1 VCENVGKNED
11 FSWLAPVAIHGHW
24 EFSINGRAG
33 CDAKKNSLDADHLS
47 VNRLA
52 ESRIKA
58 LTKAAN
64 GEELR
69 QLFAGEMPKQRLYDA
84 FMAAGFG
91 RQEKVTAFAYPFA
104 G

>member
-1 VCENVGKNED
+1 VKTFGKMKNTVD
-11 FSWLAPVAIHGHW
+11 SRPWQSVVIGSFQLI
-24 EFSINGRAG
+24 GRAG

-52 ESRIKA
+52 ERRIKA

-69 QLFAGEMPKQRLYDA
+69 QLLPAKCQNRDCIMHLWRPGLDGK
-84 FMAAGFG
+84 
-91 RQEKVTAFAYPFA
+91 EKVTAFAYPFA